1 MPVSSPS
8 PQTSAFPADLIRL
21 SAKVEARRAAKKLL
35 QPPWHTEQT
44 LSDGEYHGAQLMPLR
59 TRDLS
64 ALAKLF
70 EQDDIEAIEEDVSMA
85 LALLWPEPVWGD
97 DPFDLFDDSSLD
109 FLAEF
114 L

>member
-21 SAKVEARRAAKKLL
+21 SAEVEAKRTAKRSP
-35 QPPWHTEQT
+35 QPSWRSERV
-44 LSDGEYHGAQLMPLR
+44 LYDGEYYGAQLMPLR

-70 EQDDIEAIEEDVSMA
+70 EQDDIEAIEQDVSMA

-109 FLAEF
+109 FLSEF

>member
-8 PQTSAFPADLIRL
+8 HNRSAFPLDLIRF
-21 SAKVEARRAAKKLL
+21 SSRVEAERSLRKL
-35 QPPWHTEQT
+35 PRPSWRTEQA
-44 LSDGEYHGAQLMPLR
+44 LYEGEYYGAQLMPLK

-70 EQDDIEAIEEDVSMA
+70 EEDDIEAIDKDVCTA
-85 LALLWPEPVWGD
+85 LTLLWPEPVWGD
-97 DPFDLFDDSSLD
+97 DPFDFFDESNLD
-109 FLAEF
+109 FLSEF